1 MTTTLY
7 RGGRVYCPAE
17 PTATALVI
25 EDNLIAWVGSD
36 GLAAAHVDDVDRVV
50 SLDGT
55 LVAPAFVDAHVHT
68 TSTGLNLTGLDL
80 SDVRSGAELLERL
93 AAHAATA
100 EGTAILGHRWDES
113 GWPDPT
119 LPTRTEIDRAAKGA
133 VVYLSRIDVHSC
145 LASSALIDQA
155 PQARVLSGYTDR
167 GWLSQDAHHAVRA
180 VAFESITP
188 EQRRS
193 AQRTALDRA
202 ASLGIAMVHELGGPG
217 ISDPEDFRELLA
229 YGAAAGTPE
238 VVGYWGE
245 RGGPEIALSLGAVG
259 AAGDLFIDGAIGS
272 HTALLREPYS
282 DEDTRGAQYVTAAEI
297 RDHIQACSLRGV
309 QAGFHVI
316 GDGAMDV
323 LCAALREAA
332 ANVGTDV
339 VRAARHRLEHVEMVT
354 AEQLLLFVELGIV
367 ASVQPLFDELWGG
380 ESGMYVTRLG
390 KERAAALNPFA
401 SMLANGIPMA
411 FGSDAPVTPLGPW
424 EAIRA
429 AAQHHNADSAINVR
443 AGFHAH
449 TRGGWHAAGLDVGGV
464 IAPGQPASLAFW
476 ATDAIDATSGLPVL
490 EADAPVPTCLQ
501 TIVNGRTV
509 FTLDR

>member
-7 RGGRVYCPAE
+7 RGGRVYCPAD
-17 PTATALVI
+17 PTTTALVV
-25 EDNLIAWVGSD
+25 EDNLIAWVG
-36 GLAAAHVDDVDRVV
+36 GEAAAAAHVDDVDHVV
-50 SLDGT
+50 SLDGA
-55 LVAPAFVDAHVHT
+55 LVTPAFVDAHVHT

-80 SDVRSGAELLERL
+80 SDVRSASELLDKL
-93 AAHAATA
+93 ASHAVGSG
-100 EGTAILGHRWDES
+100 GTAILGHRWDES

-119 LPTRTEIDRAAKGA
+119 LPTRTEIDRAANDA

-155 PQARVLSGYTDR
+155 PQARGLAGYSDA

-188 EQRRS
+188 DQRRS
-193 AQRTALDRA
+193 AQRTALDHA
-202 ASLGIAMVHELGGPG
+202 ASLGIGMVHELGGPG
-217 ISDPEDFRELLA
+217 ISDHEDFRELLG
-229 YGAAAGTPE
+229 YGPGVGTAE

-245 RGGPEIALSLGAVG
+245 RGGPDIALSLGAVG

-282 DEDTRGAQYVTAAEI
+282 DENTRGAQYVTAAEI
-297 RDHIQACSLRGV
+297 RDHVQACSLRGV

-316 GDGAMDV
+316 GDGAMEV

-332 ANVGTDV
+332 ENVGADV
-339 VRAARHRLEHVEMVT
+339 VRSARHRLEHVEMVT
-354 AEQLLLFVELGIV
+354 PEQLLLFVELGIV

-380 ESGMYVTRLG
+380 DNRMYVTRLG

-401 SMLANGIPMA
+401 AMLAAGIPMA
-411 FGSDAPVTPLGPW
+411 FGSDAPVTPMGPW

-429 AAQHHNADSAINVR
+429 ASRHHTKESAISVR
-443 AGFHAH
+443 AGFNAH
-449 TRGGWHAAGLDVGGV
+449 TRGGWHAAGLNVGGV

-476 ATDAIDATSGLPVL
+476 S
-490 EADAPVPTCLQ
+490 ADPERRSRWTAGP
-501 TIVNGRTV
+501 
-509 FTLDR
+509 